1 MRKRMSSGLLIGVV
15 AAATAFAQAPA
26 DRFMRE
32 VVLEPR
38 SQDEL
43 RSIRLDVDI
52 FAASQDGFVDLRLL
66 DDRQAPIPHLVRK
79 VRASRE
85 HTARRIVAPERVD
98 AVPQADGGL
107 ELTLRVP
114 ADAPPI
120 EGFRLV
126 TPLVDFEQ
134 RVRALVSDD
143 GTTWRPLGEETA
155 VFDYARYVD
164 VRNDSLTFPSTDGKR
179 LRIVIDDV
187 TVEQQSQLTTL
198 TKRLRAGVETD
209 REERTVVTRRP
220 FRIDRV
226 ELWGVVR
233 QERADHD
240 ETASYAAAGFRV
252 EHDAEHKRTIV
263 HVASRRE
270 PLTSLTI
277 RTPERN
283 FSRRATLEAPVVGG
297 SNGAWRPIAQGPL
310 TRIDFGTVHREQ
322 LTLTFPE
329 TRCMEYRLVI
339 DDRDARPLEIAGI
352 ATGGNVYE
360 ALFLVAA
367 AQEAR
372 LFYGADRTT
381 AATYDTAVL
390 DELLKAGNLAKPAEL
405 GPPTPLDGAPAD
417 DPGWTSWLN
426 RPLVPSVVGIGLVLL
441 LGWGL
446 YHAGR
451 RVDALPRHE
460 QGP

>member
-1 MRKRMSSGLLIGVV
+1 MRKRMSGGLLVAVV
-15 AAATAFAQAPA
+15 AVATASAEAPA
-26 DRFMRE
+26 GRFMRE

-38 SQDEL
+38 SQDEF
-43 RSIRLDVDI
+43 RSIRLDVEI

-79 VRASRE
+79 VRAARE
-85 HTARRIVAPERVD
+85 HTVRRIVVPERVD

-134 RVRALVSDD
+134 RVRTQVSDD
-143 GTTWRPLGEETA
+143 GATWEPLGQETA
-155 VFDYARYVD
+155 FFDYSRYVD
-164 VRNDSLTFPSTDGKR
+164 VRNDSLSFPSTDRRR

-209 REERTVVTRRP
+209 REERTVTARRP

-233 QERADHD
+233 QDRADHD
-240 ETASYAAAGFRV
+240 ETASYAVAGFRV
-252 EHDAEHKRTIV
+252 EYDAERKRTIV
-263 HVASRRE
+263 HVAARRE
-270 PLTSLTI
+270 PLTALTL

-283 FSRRATLEAPVVGG
+283 FSRRATLEAPPVGG
-297 SNGAWRPIAQGPL
+297 SNGPWRTIAQGPL

-329 TRCMEYRLVI
+329 TRRTEYRLVI

-352 ATGGNVYE
+352 EAGGNVYE
-360 ALFLVAA
+360 ALFLVAPT
-367 AQEAR
+367 QEVR
-372 LFYGADRTT
+372 LVYGADRTA

-390 DELLKAGNLAKPAEL
+390 DELLKAGNLAKAAEL

-417 DPGWTSWLN
+417 DPGWTSWIN
-426 RPLVPSVVGIGLVLL
+426 RPLVPSVVGIGLVVL

-451 RVDALPRHE
+451 RVDALPRNE
-460 QGP
+460 QRP